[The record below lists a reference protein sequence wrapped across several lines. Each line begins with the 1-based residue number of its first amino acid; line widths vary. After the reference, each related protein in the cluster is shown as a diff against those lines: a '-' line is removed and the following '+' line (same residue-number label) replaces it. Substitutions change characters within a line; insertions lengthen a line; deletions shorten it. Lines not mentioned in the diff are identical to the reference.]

1 MGKVLLR
8 VFGFTIMYV
17 WYEYQRESLMS
28 DVHYGKRSDKYAR
41 SGSRGKVA
49 YIIVQI
55 KSQMVVKEN
64 ENREKKGFFYWNCLL
79 TQPRVTCHTDFL
91 IE

>member
-8 VFGFTIMYV
+8 VSGFTIMYV

-55 KSQMVVKEN
+55 KS
-64 ENREKKGFFYWNCLL
+64 
-79 TQPRVTCHTDFL
+79 
-91 IE
+91 

>member
-8 VFGFTIMYV
+8 VSGFTIMYV

-41 SGSRGKVA
+41 SVSRGKVA

-55 KSQMVVKEN
+55 KSQMVVKET
-64 ENREKKGFFYWNCLL
+64 ENREKRDFFYWNCLL
-79 TQPRVTCHTDFL
+79 TQPRVTCHIDFL